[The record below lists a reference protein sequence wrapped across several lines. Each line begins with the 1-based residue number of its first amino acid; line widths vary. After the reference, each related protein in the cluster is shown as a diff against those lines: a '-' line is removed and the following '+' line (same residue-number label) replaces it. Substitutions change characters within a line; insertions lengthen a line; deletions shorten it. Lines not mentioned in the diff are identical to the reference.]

1 MKQIAESLGTIFG
14 DVKIKYE
21 AARPHDFEGS
31 VTSIEKAKRLLK
43 WKPKT
48 VFKEGLK
55 KYIEYVKKTTP
66 ENE

>member
-1 MKQIAESLGTIFG
+1 MNQIADALKEIFG
-14 DVKIKYE
+14 DIHIRYE

-48 VFKEGLK
+48 TFRDGLR
-55 KYIEYVKKTTP
+55 KYIEYIKGLSSK
-66 ENE
+66 